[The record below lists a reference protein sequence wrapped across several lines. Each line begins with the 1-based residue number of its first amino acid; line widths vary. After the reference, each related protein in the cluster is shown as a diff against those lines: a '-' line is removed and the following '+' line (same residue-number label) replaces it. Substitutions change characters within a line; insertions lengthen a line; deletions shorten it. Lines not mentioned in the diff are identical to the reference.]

1 MNTSAYEHALNVWSK
16 ADFTTLQKELDKNIL
31 DVKARETSS
40 LDSRKNL
47 ATETKKFKKL
57 ESDDKLDQINKIIK
71 HYQKEI
77 DNLTQRSKSAEKSL
91 LDVYTKISEA
101 PDPTPL
107 LQNSVVELSK
117 LDGSDKLKAGNDDS
131 KKKAALHEDYESLK
145 KKLLDLEQSSAV
157 TLEKRL
163 AVKEEEIN
171 SVWKEK
177 QKHWNEQKEDLQ
189 KQVKLLQ
196 ETNKGLEKKISKQI
210 DFDNDDKNGD
220 LTPVTKTQRSVDSSE
235 FTLLSQELETA
246 QSRVLQL
253 EQRNEELSG
262 SLAKANSEAA
272 NESAL
277 HSKVVKIGHLES
289 ENALLSAS
297 LEKERQANA
306 RDMNNLK
313 EKVRKL
319 ENETK
324 TYKLE
329 LDNTS
334 RKLKNYSDYEDI
346 KNELSVLKR
355 IEFGSTSDIEEDGD
369 DSDNENINFK
379 ANNVGSSLIAANKKL
394 QASLSDLRAVY
405 GDTKEHDS
413 QLEKKVKQLTQ
424 QLEDM
429 KAQNI
434 KLEADLEKIDT
445 VEPKFN
451 DIASIISG
459 SSRQVNNRSEN
470 NGRWSPT
477 SSIIGI
483 PTEGDS
489 DMLTIGSGAG
499 NGSGSSTILPIITKQ
514 RDRFRL
520 KNTELEKQ
528 LRQFSTD
535 KNKLKS
541 EITKLKTDNSKLYE
555 RVRYLSSYGV
565 THSSNNKNSKTI
577 DNESTGSSNFDTEAQ
592 YSHNYEESL
601 HPLATFRKKEMDYYK
616 RKRLS
621 LLEKLFVSFANIVL
635 QNKTTRMLFLF
646 YCIGLHGLVFMMS
659 MYVINI
665 SGYLTPEVG
674 IVQSSTLSSSS
685 NADVGGVGVH
695 TKIVGENIGR
705 VSI

>member
-1 MNTSAYEHALNVWSK
+1 MDTSAYEHALTVWSK

-31 DVKARETSS
+31 DVKTRETSS

-57 ESDDKLDQINKIIK
+57 ASDDKLDQINKIIK

-77 DNLTQRSKSAEKSL
+77 DNLTERSKNAEKSL
-91 LDVYTKISEA
+91 LNVYTKISEA

-117 LDGSDKLKAGNDDS
+117 LDGSDKVNQETNDAT
-131 KKKAALHEDYESLK
+131 KNAALHEDYESLK
-145 KKLLDLEQSSAV
+145 KKLIDLEQNSAV
-157 TLEKRL
+157 TLAKTL

-177 QKHWNEQKEDLQ
+177 QKHWSEQKEDLQ
-189 KQVKLLQ
+189 KQVTLLQ
-196 ETNKGLEKKISKQI
+196 ENNKSLEKKISKQI
-210 DFDNDDKNGD
+210 DFDNNDKSSESN
-220 LTPVTKTQRSVDSSE
+220 PVPKPHRHIDSSE
-235 FTLLSQELETA
+235 LTLLNQELETA
-246 QSRVLQL
+246 QTRVLQL

-272 NESAL
+272 NESTL
-277 HSKVVKIGHLES
+277 HSKIVKIGHLES

-297 LEKERQANA
+297 LEKERQANIQ
-306 RDMNNLK
+306 DINNLK

-324 TYKLE
+324 TYKSE

-334 RKLKNYSDYEDI
+334 RKLKHYSDYDEI
-346 KNELSVLKR
+346 KNELAVLKR
-355 IEFGSTSDIEEDGD
+355 IEFGSTSDIEEIDGD
-369 DSDNENINFK
+369 GDNESVSFK

-394 QASLSDLRAVY
+394 QASLSDLRVIY
-405 GDTKEHDS
+405 GNSKEHDI
-413 QLEKKVKQLTQ
+413 QLEKKVKELTK

-434 KLEADLEKIDT
+434 KLEADLEKIDI

-451 DIASIISG
+451 DIGSIISG
-459 SSRQVNNRSEN
+459 SSKYANNRFEH

-483 PTEGDS
+483 PTEGES
-489 DMLTIGSGAG
+489 DMASLGSG
-499 NGSGSSTILPIITKQ
+499 NGSGSNTILPIITKQ

-528 LRQFSTD
+528 LRQYSTE

-541 EITKLKTDNSKLYE
+541 EITKLKTDNGKLYE

-565 THSSNNKNSKTI
+565 THSNNNT
-577 DNESTGSSNFDTEAQ
+577 NTSTNINDSTSSSNFDTEAQ
-592 YSHNYEESL
+592 YSNKYEESL

-616 RKRLS
+616 KKRLS

-635 QNKTTRMLFLF
+635 QNKTTRMIFLF

-674 IVQSSTLSSSS
+674 IVQSSSLSSASS
-685 NADVGGVGVH
+685 VNVGAVGVH
-695 TKIVGENIGR
+695 TKKVNENLGKLTI
-705 VSI
+705 